1 MTRMKT
7 ILAVLAAALS
17 IGMAAPAATSAVT
30 YNYCVYSL
38 QGGGSLAPDPDVFE
52 YANQV
57 GARTVVL
64 DHMSG
69 TSGTYTVY
77 AHYKFY
83 RAADVLYRRF
93 YCSGS
98 GSTYS
103 DGRAF

>member
-1 MTRMKT
+1 M
-7 ILAVLAAALS
+7 LAVLVAALS
-17 IGMAAPAATSAVT
+17 IGMATPSAASAVT
-30 YNYCVYSL
+30 YNYCVFSL

-57 GARTVVL
+57 GAYSIYL

-69 TSGTYTVY
+69 TSDTYTVY
-77 AHYKFY
+77 AHYRFF
-83 RAADVLYRRF
+83 RASDVLYRRF